1 MSELDLL
8 AGMKSSAEYVYIYIY
23 IHTVCYRSKV
33 WDRKTKKTYKKKE
46 INTGVQQGQLLKK

>member
-23 IHTVCYRSKV
+23 TQYATVQKFGTGRLKK
-33 WDRKTKKTYKKKE
+33 RTKKKKSILVFSKD
-46 INTGVQQGQLLKK
+46 NC